1 MWGSLILGQLRIEDS
16 GLVLKKKALQM
27 FDSAE
32 QSYRLGRE
40 IVILFLLQERKNH
53 SLMLG
58 GNSLKVNQVKL
69 ASEALEI

>member
-27 FDSAE
+27 FNSAE

-40 IVILFLLQERKNH
+40 IVILFYF
-53 SLMLG
+53 
-58 GNSLKVNQVKL
+58 VNQVKL
-69 ASEALEI
+69 ISEALEI